1 MSNVISYT
9 TDDIRDL
16 YQKSVKI
23 CGKKDAATLTAARLI
38 SEGLPDVADALHRL
52 GNADAATSMGAIE
65 GLGKVFIEGFERLA
79 GALDRTDP

>member
-23 CGKKDAATLTAARLI
+23 CGKTR
-38 SEGLPDVADALHRL
+38 
-52 GNADAATSMGAIE
+52 TSA
-65 GLGKVFIEGFERLA
+65 
-79 GALDRTDP
+79 